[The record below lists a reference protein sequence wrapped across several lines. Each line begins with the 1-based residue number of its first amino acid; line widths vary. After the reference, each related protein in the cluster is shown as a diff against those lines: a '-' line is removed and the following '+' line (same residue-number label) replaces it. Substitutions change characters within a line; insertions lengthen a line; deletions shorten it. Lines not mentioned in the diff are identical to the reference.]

1 MKFDR
6 TKVKKI
12 LVMKPGAIGD
22 VLLST
27 PVIQNLRHNFPDAVI
42 NFLTQSYCRDVL
54 VDNPYLTR
62 VLSYDIGTGDSS
74 RCLIKNIHDQDYD
87 LIIDLF
93 SNPRTAVIVFNSEAK
108 YKVGYKFGW
117 RQLAYNIKVKPRG
130 NEVHN
135 IEFNLDSL
143 RALGLEI
150 TGSKPIFVLNKVHRE
165 FAESFFNENGLN
177 VNKTI
182 GFNPGGTWPTK
193 VWPADSFIELGKML
207 SKGYRILLFWGY
219 EKEKA
224 EAETIRDAIGGNALL
239 IPKVNLKY
247 LGALLEK
254 CRLFVTNDTGPMH
267 IASALGVR
275 VAAIFGPTNSALQ
288 GPFGG
293 NSLVLKNDSLEC
305 LGCNLTQIEKCP
317 YGLKCMRELKVE
329 TVCAKLK
336 EFIDLPKL

>member
-1 MKFDR
+1 LKFDKS
-6 TKVKKI
+6 KVEKI
-12 LVMKPGAIGD
+12 LVIKPGAIGD

-27 PVIQNLRHNFPDAVI
+27 PVIQNLRHNFPAAKI
-42 NFLTQSYCRDVL
+42 NFLTQSYCREVL

-62 VLSYDIGTGDSS
+62 VLCYDIGKGDSS

-143 RALGLEI
+143 RALDLEI
-150 TGSKPIFVLNKVHRE
+150 VTDKPVFILNKVHRE
-165 FAESFFNENGLN
+165 FAERFFAESGLN
-177 VNKTI
+177 KESVI
-182 GFNPGGTWPTK
+182 GFNPSGTWQTK
-193 VWPADSFIELGKML
+193 VWPAEKFIELGKIL
-207 SKGYRILLFWGY
+207 SKQHRILIFWGY
-219 EKEKA
+219 EKEKE
-224 EAETIRDAIGGNALL
+224 EAIKIRDAIGSRAIV
-239 IPKVNLKY
+239 IPQTNLKY

-267 IASALGVR
+267 IAWVLGVP
-275 VAAIFGPTNSALQ
+275 VAAIFGPTNSHLQ
-288 GPFGG
+288 GPLSK
-293 NSLVLKNDSLEC
+293 NSFVLINESLDC
-305 LGCNLTQIEKCP
+305 LGCNLTKVEDCP
-317 YGLKCMRELKVE
+317 YAHKCMRELITEEV
-329 TVCAKLK
+329 
-336 EFIDLPKL
+336 FIKINKYIALH